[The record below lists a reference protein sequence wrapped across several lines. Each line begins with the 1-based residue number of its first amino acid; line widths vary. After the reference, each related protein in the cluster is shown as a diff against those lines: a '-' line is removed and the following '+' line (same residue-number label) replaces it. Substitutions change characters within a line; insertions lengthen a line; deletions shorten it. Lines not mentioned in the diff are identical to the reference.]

1 MIRIT
6 SCLFALLFSALVWAT
21 DPASPAKDPL
31 NYPLRQYALVLAV
44 AVLGGFASWVGRVRS
59 GAVPVFSVMAFVGEL
74 SASALAGLLCFWLC
88 EWQSFSP
95 LLTVALIG
103 ISGHMG
109 PRALSLL
116 EKAVVKKYFPSQ
128 MGGFDDK
135 PRDPL

>member
-1 MIRIT
+1 MARVGAF
-6 SCLFALLFSALVWAT
+6 LLALLFSLCVWAA

-44 AVLGGFASWVGRVRS
+44 AVLGGFASWVGRVRA
-59 GAVPVFSVMAFVGEL
+59 GAVPVFSLMAFVGEI

-88 EWQSFSP
+88 EWQNFSP

-109 PRALSLL
+109 PRGLTLVESV
-116 EKAVVKKYFPSQ
+116 VVKKYFPSQ
-128 MGGFDDK
+128 MGAFDAK
-135 PRDPL
+135 PRDPP